1 MNGYYELKKTEAEK
15 FHFTLKAA
23 NHEVILS
30 SQHYAEKANAL
41 KGIESVRSHG
51 SKDEYFER
59 KVSAKEQPYF
69 SLKAANGQMIGTS
82 QMYSSEA
89 MRDNG
94 IASVINN
101 ASTPELKDLSA

>member
-1 MNGYYELKKTEAEK
+1 MKGYYELKKTEAEK

-30 SQHYAEKANAL
+30 SQQYAEKANAL

-51 SKDEYFER
+51 PQDGHFER
-59 KVSAKEQPYF
+59 KVSAKAEPYF

-89 MRDNG
+89 ARDNG

-101 ASTPELKDLSA
+101 AQTPEVKDLTA

>member
-1 MNGYYELKKTEAEK
+1 MNGYYELKKTQAEK

-41 KGIESVRSHG
+41 KGIESVRTHG
-51 SKDEYFER
+51 PKEEYFER
-59 KVSAKEQPYF
+59 KVSAKGEPYF

-82 QMYSSEA
+82 QMYGSEA
-89 MRDNG
+89 TRDNG
-94 IASVINN
+94 IASVIKN
-101 ASTPELKDLSA
+101 ASTPEVKELEA

>member
-1 MNGYYELKKTEAEK
+1 MNGTYELKKTEAEK
-15 FHFTLKAA
+15 YHFTLKAA

-30 SQHYAEKANAL
+30 SQHYAEKASAL

-51 SKDEYFER
+51 SKDEHFER
-59 KVSAKEQPYF
+59 KVSVKGDAYF

-89 MRDNG
+89 ARDNG

-101 ASTPELKDLSA
+101 SSTADVKDLCA